1 MQVRARA
8 LAAAIA
14 CLVCAACGAAAPAPT
29 PVPTSVPPT
38 PTPVSATTPVPT
50 VDAQTF
56 DIQDAF
62 LTNVNDLTSDV
73 ETLASAQCADLTAE
87 TQANPTELAEMRG
100 FAATLQRVASQQ
112 PALNSD
118 DVRGAVH
125 DLTQA
130 LSQLDSTLATCGI
143 KSP

>member
-1 MQVRARA
+1 VRVRAF
-8 LAAAIA
+8 AAATA
-14 CLVCAACGAAAPAPT
+14 CLVCAACGVGASAPT
-29 PVPTSVPPT
+29 PVPTLAPPT
-38 PTPVSATTPVPT
+38 PTAVSAVTPVPT
-50 VDAQTF
+50 VDAATF

-73 ETLASAQCADLTAE
+73 ETLATAQCADLTSE

-112 PALNSD
+112 AALNSSE
-118 DVRGAVH
+118 DVRAAVQ